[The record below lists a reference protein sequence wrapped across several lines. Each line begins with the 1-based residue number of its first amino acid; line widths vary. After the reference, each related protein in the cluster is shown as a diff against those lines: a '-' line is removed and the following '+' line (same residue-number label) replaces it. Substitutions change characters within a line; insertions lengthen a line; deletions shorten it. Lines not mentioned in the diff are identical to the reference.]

1 MMSVRRSGKMDA
13 ASSHKE
19 IRIDNGTDFLT
30 EDEDAV

>member
-19 IRIDNGTDFLT
+19 RRIDNGTDFLT
-30 EDEDAV
+30 GDEDVI